1 MSKIALLESIALAYS
16 KKLGLDYITN
26 EARAYAAEKLGID
39 KQQGNPKYAISLGGQ
54 TFDPIN
60 MLKNAGLNKG
70 IKGIFGGSSNILGPL
85 AIGAGLMYLGN
96 KTNPLNK
103 NSYNYNPNLRG
114 ELDYA
119 GGAGLL
125 SRSPTHGGLVYSGDS
140 VLSGRNAVH
149 GGKNVGYSRDLGSYI
164 SKQQAI
170 KDRGFHK
177 FTNIPFSDVLDK
189 RLDRAKKELEDMTT
203 YEFDQIDADR
213 AKAQN
218 RKTYQAPYQGQV
230 HGKGNGNSGNTPA
243 SGFSDDTP
251 GTPFRRGGIAS
262 L

>member
-125 SRSPTHGGLVYSGDS
+125 SISPTHGGLVYSGDS

-149 GGKNVGYSRDLGSYI
+149 GGKNVGYSRDLQGFI
-164 SKQQAI
+164 DKQQAI
-170 KDRGFHK
+170 KNRGFHK
-177 FTNIPFSDVLDK
+177 FTNIPFSKYANK
-189 RLDRAKKELEDMTT
+189 RLDKAKKEIENLTT
-203 YEFDQIDADR
+203 YEFDQIDADK